1 MWPAGKSRGRGVH
14 AGHFLENHRG
24 VDRREGDQDGQK
36 EAQRPTAAGGEA
48 GVALH
53 RLRLH
58 DLFLL
63 VN

>member
-1 MWPAGKSRGRGVH
+1 MCPTGISGGSGVH
-14 AGHFLENHRG
+14 PGHFLEDHRR
-24 VDRREGDQDGQK
+24 VDRREGDQDGQQ

-53 RLRLH
+53 RLRLQ